1 MKLSTTNQT
10 IKDDLQSLVDGTY
23 DVKCL
28 RILTPEQL
36 KMALELSFLFNHIT
50 TDIDTIIFEYDT
62 FKVKVSGVHDLP
74 FEYAEETVIH
84 TIIKEEGFKSA
95 LKQFIRDNRI
105 TKLLQ

>member
-10 IKDDLQSLVDGTY
+10 IKDDLQSFVDGTY
-23 DVKCL
+23 EG
-28 RILTPEQL
+28 ILSPEQL

-50 TDIDTIIFEYDT
+50 TDGYSVIFEYN
-62 FKVKVSGVHDLP
+62 KLRIKVSGDKFMP
-74 FEYAEETVIH
+74 TEYEEERIIH
-84 TIIKEEGFKSA
+84 TIIKEKGFQSA

>member
-10 IKDDLQSLVDGTY
+10 IKEDLQSFVDGKY
-23 DVKCL
+23 EG
-28 RILTPEQL
+28 ILSIEQL

-84 TIIKEEGFKSA
+84 TIIKEEW
-95 LKQFIRDNRI
+95 RN
-105 TKLLQ
+105 

>member
-10 IKDDLQSLVDGTY
+10 IKDDLQSFVDGIY
-23 DVKCL
+23 DG
-28 RILTPEQL
+28 ILSPEQL

-50 TDIDTIIFEYDT
+50 TDIDTVIFEYDS
-62 FKVKVSGVHDLP
+62 FKVKVSGVHDLHY
-74 FEYAEETVIH
+74 EYEETVIH
-84 TIIKEEGFKSA
+84 SIIKEAGFQSA

>member
-10 IKDDLQSLVDGTY
+10 IKDDLQSLVYGTY
-23 DVKCL
+23 DG
-28 RILTPEQL
+28 ILTPEQL
-36 KMALELSFLFNHIT
+36 KFALELSFLFNHIT
-50 TDIDTIIFEYDT
+50 ADIDTIIFKYDT

>member
-10 IKDDLQSLVDGTY
+10 IKDDLQSFVDGIY
-23 DVKCL
+23 DG
-28 RILTPEQL
+28 ILSPEQL

-84 TIIKEEGFKSA
+84 IIKEEGFKSA